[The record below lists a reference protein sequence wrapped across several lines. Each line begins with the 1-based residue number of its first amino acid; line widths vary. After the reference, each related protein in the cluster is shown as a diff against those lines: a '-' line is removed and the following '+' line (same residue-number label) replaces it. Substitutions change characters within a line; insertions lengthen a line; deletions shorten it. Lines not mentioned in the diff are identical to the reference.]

1 MAAIKGFTEAQNAAL
16 ARVEVG
22 NLILV
27 NQEIEQSDDEN
38 DSDSEGDD
46 ESEEGSNEDDGED
59 EEDSDDEESSSES
72 ESESGAVTP
81 QAVGAQD
88 NHTVF
93 VGTDHAEHIEEV
105 SRVDSA
111 SLDDMIEYRTLR
123 AAKDSDH
130 DDTEE
135 HLVTVY
141 LVLKVTKN
149 AKRAIKDLSLV
160 PLKYS
165 TKADVSPAT
174 FQLYGKQ
181 CVPSLYTGGTAAQS
195 SQLEKEFI
203 SIRELPGG
211 ETLEF
216 TVSPQGDHVRSV
228 ILEDECPACDD
239 GWLDCITQLDGMVKD
254 YTIPS
259 SLPNEPTV
267 CPSCIGIELMKEHQ
281 DLRAELEAFSRISDF
296 GAIVAFHG
304 RLAARRSEL
313 DYEFYQFDER

>member
-1 MAAIKGFTEAQNAAL
+1 MAAIKGFTEAQNACL
-16 ARVEVG
+16 AHVEVG

-27 NQEIEQSDDEN
+27 DQIIEESDDEEN
-38 DSDSEGDD
+38 DSDSDGQNESDGD
-46 ESEEGSNEDDGED
+46 SNEDND
-59 EEDSDDEESSSES
+59 EEEQPDSDDGDSSSES
-72 ESESGAVTP
+72 DPESGADTE
-81 QAVGAQD
+81 
-88 NHTVF
+88 
-93 VGTDHAEHIEEV
+93 HAEHIEDV

-111 SLDDMIEYRTLR
+111 APDIIEYRTLR
-123 AAKDSDH
+123 AAKGSKH

-141 LVLKVTKN
+141 LVVKVTKN
-149 AKRAIKDLSLV
+149 AKGVVKDLSLV

-165 TKADVSPAT
+165 DKADVSPGT
-174 FQLYGKQ
+174 FQLYGIQ
-181 CVPSLYTGGTAAQS
+181 CVPSFYTGGTADKT

-203 SIRELPGG
+203 SIRDLPGG
-211 ETLEF
+211 ETLKF
-216 TVSPQGDHVRSV
+216 TASPQGDHVRNV
-228 ILEDECPACDD
+228 VLEGECPACHGE
-239 GWLDCITQLDGMVKD
+239 GWLDCITQLEGMVKD

-267 CPSCIGIELMKEHQ
+267 CPSCISIELMKEHQ

-304 RLAARRSEL
+304 RLAARRREL